1 MTPYGKKG
9 QFLPEHN
16 AINTAAG
23 KGKVQ
28 EKTVGFGQC
37 PASSA
42 GRTMLSDRE
51 RERYKRQILLF
62 GEEGQE
68 QLKRSH
74 IFIAGAGGLG
84 SPIAI
89 YLAVAGV
96 GEITIVDMDTVDQS
110 NLNRQILHTDRDIGK
125 KKTVSAITKLR
136 EYNPD
141 ITINAI
147 DTVIGADNVHEL
159 IGRADGIVDAM
170 DNFPIRY
177 LLNRV
182 ALEKK
187 VPFFHGGI
195 RGFYGQATTIIP
207 HKTPCLECIFP
218 KAPPKEVFPVVG
230 ATPGVIGTIQA
241 TEVIKY
247 LTQQGDLLA
256 GRLLI
261 WDGLAA
267 TTEEIRVERN
277 PACPACGKGS
287 GGEK

>member
-1 MTPYGKKG
+1 
-9 QFLPEHN
+9 
-16 AINTAAG
+16 
-23 KGKVQ
+23 
-28 EKTVGFGQC
+28 
-37 PASSA
+37 
-42 GRTMLSDRE
+42 MLSERE

-68 QLKRSH
+68 RLRKAH

-96 GEITIVDMDTVDQS
+96 GTITIVDMDSVDVS
-110 NLNRQILHTDRDIGK
+110 NLNRQILHTDRDVGK
-125 KKTVSAITKLR
+125 KKTVSAVEKLK
-136 EYNPD
+136 EFNAD

-147 DTVIGADNVHEL
+147 DTTITADNIHEL
-159 IGRADGIVDAM
+159 VGRADGIVDAM
-170 DNFPIRY
+170 DNYPIRY

-182 ALEKK
+182 ALEKNI
-187 VPFFHGGI
+187 PFFHGGI

-207 HKTPCLECIFP
+207 GKTPCLECIFP

-230 ATPGVIGTIQA
+230 ATPGVIGTVQA

-247 LTQQGDLLA
+247 LTKQGEPLA
-256 GRLLI
+256 GRLFI

-267 TTEEIRVERN
+267 KAEEIAIEKN
-277 PACPACGKGS
+277 PACPACGAASHKN
-287 GGEK
+287 KP